1 MPSEILSPLRVLFI
15 AAEAEP
21 FVKIGGLGDYGG
33 SLPKAISELEIIG
46 DRKVDIRVVIPF
58 HTGIESVTPPLTKI
72 CEIKVT
78 TKKGFA
84 KGQVYQF
91 TSQGIIYYLIK
102 RYGNASGYKNVYNFT
117 QIEDARKFIFFSLA
131 CLELVKVIDWKPDLI
146 HANDWHTA
154 ISVYEL
160 YRKRKNDLFYKSIRS
175 LLTVHNLP
183 FLGEGSQP
191 VLREFQLDP
200 LKSDL
205 LPSWARFLPFP
216 MGLENADEIVAV
228 SPTYAEEL
236 KLPEFADGLANFF
249 IDKTQ
254 KTTGILNGIDTE
266 LWDPATDKFIPKNY
280 SFDQIENRIINKRI
294 ILEEF
299 GLEKYVDK
307 PLLILISRLSNQK
320 GIDLIIQGLPRLF
333 DYEWSAIFLG
343 SGQREL
349 ETGLTDLKSQMPG
362 RIRIALEF
370 NNSLAHKL
378 YASGDVILM
387 PSLYEPCGLSQMIA
401 MRYGCVPV
409 AREVGGLKD
418 SIISDPTGFK
428 TGYLFKQPD
437 GLAFSKCLKSA
448 LLDFK
453 NIDKW
458 KSIQKRAMSVDFS
471 WKKSAMQYLDLYCSM
486 QPNHKETP

>member
-1 MPSEILSPLRVLFI
+1 MPSETLSTLRVLFI
-15 AAEAEP
+15 TAEADP

-33 SLPKAISELEIIG
+33 SLPKAISGLETIG

-58 HTGIESVTPPLTKI
+58 HAGIESVAPPLAKI
-72 CEIKVT
+72 AEIKVR
-78 TKKGFA
+78 TKGGVA
-84 KGQVYQF
+84 KGKIYQF

-102 RYGNASGYKNVYNFT
+102 RSGNPSGYKSVYNFT
-117 QIEDARKFIFFSLA
+117 QIEDARKYIFFSMA
-131 CLELVKVIDWKPDLI
+131 CLELIKVIDWKPDLI

-154 ISVYEL
+154 ISAYEL
-160 YRKRKNDLFYKSIRS
+160 FMKRKFDRFYKSIRS

-191 VLREFQLDP
+191 VLQEFQLDR
-200 LKSDL
+200 LKSVL

-216 MGLENADEIVAV
+216 MGLEKADEIVAV

-236 KLPEFADGLANFF
+236 KLTEFADGMANFF
-249 IDKTQ
+249 ISNTQ

-280 SFDQIENRIINKRI
+280 SLDHIENRIINKKI

-299 GLEKYVDK
+299 GLEKNVEI

-320 GIDLIIQGLPRLF
+320 GIDLIIQGLPKLF
-333 DYEWSAIFLG
+333 DNEWSAILLG

-349 ETGLTDLKSQMPG
+349 EIGLLDLESQMPD
-362 RIRIALEF
+362 RIRIVLEF
-370 NNSLAHKL
+370 NNSLAHRL
-378 YASGDVILM
+378 YASGDIILM

-401 MRYGCVPV
+401 MRYGCIPV

-418 SIISDPTGFK
+418 SIISVPSRSK

-437 GLAFSKCLKSA
+437 GLSFAKCLKNA
-448 LLDFK
+448 LTDFK
-453 NIDKW
+453 NINKW
-458 KSIQKRAMSVDFS
+458 KSIQKRAMGVDFS
-471 WKKSAMQYLDLYCSM
+471 WKKSAMQYLDLYISM
-486 QPNHKETP
+486 LPRNKEIL